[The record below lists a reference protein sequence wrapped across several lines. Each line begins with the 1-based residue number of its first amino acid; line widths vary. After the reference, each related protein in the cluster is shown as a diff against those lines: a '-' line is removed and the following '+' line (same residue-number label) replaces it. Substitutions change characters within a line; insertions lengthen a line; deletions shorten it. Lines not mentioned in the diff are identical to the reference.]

1 MICSSR
7 AESTRRLGRSRFPAM
22 LGVALLVRRNRAT
35 EVWRFPMCLPIWRHD
50 QPSSCNSSILDRSSE
65 EKAIL
70 LVGEALAAPLPVGPL
85 AALRRACVVAG
96 QEIYA
101 ARPDVASPAQWT
113 GVTQICRVQ
122 RGQNGNETVDRRYR
136 NAYVGEGQH

>member
-1 MICSSR
+1 
-7 AESTRRLGRSRFPAM
+7 
-22 LGVALLVRRNRAT
+22 
-35 EVWRFPMCLPIWRHD
+35 MCLPIWRHD

-70 LVGEALAAPLPVGPL
+70 LVREALAAPLPVGPL

-113 GVTQICRVQ
+113 GVTQICRYSAARTATRPWTGDTGTSMWVKASTDAPSQEVLHIQ
-122 RGQNGNETVDRRYR
+122 RKS
-136 NAYVGEGQH
+136 